1 LKLLVYTPKIT
12 KRVRYIFNLIFTD
25 LLNTECNITSS
36 LDEFH
41 NFEGVKINYSQQ
53 PVSDEIYFSASSLL
67 FENGIRDQALTF
79 IDVENYGII
88 NSTNYQF
95 TKSPNSRIK
104 VCFPHYDKR
113 SVLPFDPFAAS
124 FYFVSRYEEYLPYLK
139 DKYDR
144 FDAKESIAYKYH
156 FLQKPLVNIWALA
169 IADIIKQRYTDFHFR
184 KHQFKYTPTIDIDL
198 FYAYKL
204 KGFLRTA
211 GGYFKSLSERDY
223 KGIIERTKVLSGMIK
238 DPFDTYS
245 FQNELHKKHNLSPIY
260 FILVGD
266 YAHYDK
272 NIPYQNKHFHSLIK
286 SLGDDAEIGIHPSYE
301 SNNDSNK
308 LTTEIQ
314 RLSKILNKEITKS
327 RQHFLKLNLPY
338 TYRNL
343 INNDITDDY
352 TMGYASEIG
361 FRAAICSPFN
371 FYDLDM
377 DAETNLR
384 IHPFAIMEGTL
395 KDYRNI
401 SNPDVLD
408 YIKPV
413 INNVKQVNG
422 NLLTLWH
429 NESLSNQKRW
439 VGWNKIYEEIVK
451 LATE

>member
-1 LKLLVYTPKIT
+1 M
-12 KRVRYIFNLIFTD
+12 FNE
-25 LLNTECNITSS
+25 LLNTECITTSS

-41 NFEGVKINYSQQ
+41 HYDGIKINYSQQ
-53 PVSDEIYFSASSLL
+53 PISDEIFISADNLL
-67 FENGIRDQALTF
+67 FENGIRDQALKF
-79 IDVENYGII
+79 IDLENYGCID
-88 NSTNYQF
+88 SKDYKF
-95 TKSPNSRIK
+95 EYSPNSHLK
-104 VCFPHYDKR
+104 VCFPNYDKR
-113 SVLPFDPFAAS
+113 SALPFDPFAAG
-124 FYFVSRYEEYLPYLK
+124 FYLVSRYEEYLPYLK

-156 FLQKPLVNIWALA
+156 FLQKPLINIWSLK
-169 IADIIKQRYTDFHFR
+169 IAELIKQKHPDFHFR
-184 KHQFKYTPTIDIDL
+184 KLQYKYTPTIDVDL
-198 FYAYKL
+198 FYAYRL

-211 GGYFKSLSERDY
+211 GGYLKSVSERDY
-223 KGIIERTKVLSGMIK
+223 KGIIERTKVLSGIMK

-245 FQNELHKKHNLSPIY
+245 FLNEIHNKYELSPVY

-266 YAHYDK
+266 YAQYDK

-286 SLGDDAEIGIHPSYE
+286 SIGDYAEVGIHPSYA
-301 SNNDSNK
+301 SNKNSNK
-308 LTTEIQ
+308 LRTEIQ

-327 RQHFLKLNLPY
+327 RQHFLKINLPY

-361 FRAAICSPFN
+361 FRAGICTTFN

-377 DAETNLR
+377 DAETNLKV
-384 IHPFAIMEGTL
+384 HPFAIMESTL

-401 SNPDVLD
+401 SNPDVIE

-413 INNVKQVNG
+413 ISQVKEVNG

-439 VGWNKIYEEIVK
+439 IGWSSIYEEIVK
-451 LATE
+451 LAAE